1 MNNKKVNVVI
11 FVLSLICLVIS
22 AKLFINMAIFTDE
35 FNTSPDIVCGGDF
48 WLSMDWLRLA
58 LLFVISIVSGI
69 KLFEKKY

>member
-11 FVLSLICLVIS
+11 FVLSLICLVVS

-58 LLFVISIVSGI
+58 LIFIISIVSGI

>member
-35 FNTSPDIVCGGDF
+35 FNTSPDVVCGGDF